1 MATINGI
8 ISIIK
13 EKYQYLTPD
22 IQTIVK
28 NTVPMTGL
36 CLRTANSNTAP
47 CIYIDNLLNA
57 SVSEEDAVEHIMHIY
72 HSAKLNIDSSLF
84 YDKDYLLSHMYLGLQ
99 RFDNKCNYIT
109 RQSDWDNIIE
119 YIYVRGKTDSEYY
132 QAKITE
138 QLLNTANIPVELAWH
153 FAEQNTYSEIKIES
167 MEQVISHL
175 TDYDEFDSLPCT
187 NMWVASNP
195 HRINGA
201 AVVKNLEYI
210 KEWAIRHGYSDDG
223 LILIFSSIHE
233 AILLP
238 AQSICLEEITEM
250 INAVNTEC
258 VDAAE
263 RLATKAYLIKF

>member
-13 EKYQYLTPD
+13 ERYQYLTPD

-47 CIYIDNLLNA
+47 CIYIDNLINS
-57 SVSEEDAVEHIMHIY
+57 SVSNEDAVEHIMHIY
-72 HSAKLNIDSSLF
+72 HSAKLNIDLSLF

-99 RFDNKCNYIT
+99 RYDTDCNYIT
-109 RQSDWDNIIE
+109 RPSDWDGIIE
-119 YIYVRGKTDSEYY
+119 YMYIRDKTDSEYY
-132 QAKITE
+132 QVKLTE
-138 QLLNTANIPVELAWH
+138 PLLKQANIPAELAWRV
-153 FAEQNTYSEIKIES
+153 AETNTHAEINIES
-167 MEQVISHL
+167 MEQVICKL
-175 TDYDEFDSLPCT
+175 TETKEYNGLPCT

-201 AVVKNLEYI
+201 SVVKNLEYI

-238 AQSICLEEITEM
+238 AQSVCLEEITEM